1 MGLVRRPGGAHE
13 TGAIQT
19 LGFKRLK
26 VTYKNNPTGRLYMS
40 DNSFSAQADAV
51 RTGGSGLALAVSYV
65 TALFFIWALV
75 TNLLDPLLKTMKTVF
90 TLTPVE
96 SMLTGFAFF
105 LAYFVVSLPSAA
117 FLSRFGYAKS
127 IMVGLGGIV
136 AGCLIAIVAAKV
148 HVYLVFL
155 AALFIMAS
163 GVTLLQVAA
172 NPLIASMGSPE
183 DSAFRLNLSQ
193 SFNSLG
199 AACGLF
205 FGASFLLN
213 GDIFKRD
220 VVITDLMREE
230 ALGFVTN
237 VYLAIGLALTL
248 FILAIWL
255 VRDRITAAA
264 PRTGQLVSPFTALT
278 SKWANLGSVGIF
290 LYVGAEVA
298 ISLNLLLYLE
308 QANILNIEAQ
318 SAGHLTTFYMLFAM
332 IGRFA
337 GSVLL
342 KFVKDYAML
351 AIVAVGAIGL
361 CLVVVLT
368 KDMLPSAPSGMID
381 VVLTSVPNTTGLIPA
396 FAALLIGL
404 FNSIMFPTIFTLT
417 LQRSTAPTSATS
429 GLLCLAIVG
438 GAILPLVFAKIE
450 EVTGSKSLAFIAPL
464 LCYVYVLWFAVAA
477 RKAPTHAIEESVG
490 HGH

>member
-1 MGLVRRPGGAHE
+1 
-13 TGAIQT
+13 
-19 LGFKRLK
+19 
-26 VTYKNNPTGRLYMS
+26 
-40 DNSFSAQADAV
+40 
-51 RTGGSGLALAVSYV
+51 
-65 TALFFIWALV
+65 
-75 TNLLDPLLKTMKTVF
+75 
-90 TLTPVE
+90 
-96 SMLTGFAFF
+96 
-105 LAYFVVSLPSAA
+105 
-117 FLSRFGYAKS
+117 
-127 IMVGLGGIV
+127 
-136 AGCLIAIVAAKV
+136 
-148 HVYLVFL
+148 
-155 AALFIMAS
+155 
-163 GVTLLQVAA
+163 
-172 NPLIASMGSPE
+172 
-183 DSAFRLNLSQ
+183 
-193 SFNSLG
+193 
-199 AACGLF
+199 
-205 FGASFLLN
+205 
-213 GDIFKRD
+213 
-220 VVITDLMREE
+220 
-230 ALGFVTN
+230 
-237 VYLAIGLALTL
+237 
-248 FILAIWL
+248 
-255 VRDRITAAA
+255 
-264 PRTGQLVSPFTALT
+264 
-278 SKWANLGSVGIF
+278 
-290 LYVGAEVA
+290 
-298 ISLNLLLYLE
+298 
-308 QANILNIEAQ
+308 
-318 SAGHLTTFYMLFAM
+318 MLFAM